1 MRIEITDSPKSEAA
15 AAVFKRKVDCVLFK
29 DSGIHSSKK
38 LPRQSHEQ
46 KEGLDLM
53 KPKSQGQP

>member
-29 DSGIHSSKK
+29 DQRVSTALRNCQDKATSRRKAST
-38 LPRQSHEQ
+38 
-46 KEGLDLM
+46 
-53 KPKSQGQP
+53 